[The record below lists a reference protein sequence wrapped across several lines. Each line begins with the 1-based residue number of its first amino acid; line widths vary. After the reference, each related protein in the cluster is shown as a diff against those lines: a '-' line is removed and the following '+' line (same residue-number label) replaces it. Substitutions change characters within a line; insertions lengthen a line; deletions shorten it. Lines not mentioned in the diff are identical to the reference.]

1 MTRRPR
7 SRLATRAAI
16 ATGAVAVLAAAW
28 YGLEA
33 TLGRQPPVPREILL
47 SAAAICLVLLT
58 VIGVLALV
66 ETYAMRRTQQRM
78 RAFLA
83 DASHEL
89 RTPIAA
95 IQASAETLLR
105 ASPSPAQQENLTLQ
119 ILRDAHRAGRLID
132 DLLALTRLEQG
143 IPLAAEPVDLVPLAA
158 AAVDRTR
165 ELAPAVAVTLH
176 APAHSPLRG
185 DPSRLRQVLD
195 NLLDNAR
202 HATPPGGHITVRIS
216 NRHDTAEVEITDT
229 GPGIAPA
236 DRERIFDRFTRLP
249 GTYPP
254 GPHDNAPDG
263 NGLGLA
269 IARGIAAAHHGTLTC
284 AEPAHGGARF
294 LLQLPRRAPSNHK
307 PTTTTPAAHEP
318 AAHLAQSSPP
328 SLTPNGSP
336 PPGSWPGTAA

>member
-1 MTRRPR
+1 M
-7 SRLATRAAI
+7 
-16 ATGAVAVLAAAW
+16 
-28 YGLEA
+28 
-33 TLGRQPPVPREILL
+33 
-47 SAAAICLVLLT
+47 
-58 VIGVLALV
+58 
-66 ETYAMRRTQQRM
+66 
-78 RAFLA
+78 
-83 DASHEL
+83 
-89 RTPIAA
+89 
-95 IQASAETLLR
+95 
-105 ASPSPAQQENLTLQ
+105 
-119 ILRDAHRAGRLID
+119 
-132 DLLALTRLEQG
+132 
-143 IPLAAEPVDLVPLAA
+143 
-158 AAVDRTR
+158 
-165 ELAPAVAVTLH
+165 
-176 APAHSPLRG
+176 
-185 DPSRLRQVLD
+185 
-195 NLLDNAR
+195 
-202 HATPPGGHITVRIS
+202 TVRMS

-284 AEPAHGGARF
+284 AEPAYGGARF

>member
-7 SRLATRAAI
+7 TRLAARAAV

-28 YGLEA
+28 YGLEDA
-33 TLGRQPPVPREILL
+33 FSRQPPVPREILL
-47 SAAAICLVLLT
+47 SGVAVCLVLLT
-58 VIGVLALV
+58 IIGVLALI
-66 ETYAMRRTQQRM
+66 ETRAMARTQQRM

-89 RTPIAA
+89 RTPITAV
-95 IQASAETLLR
+95 QASAETLLR
-105 ASPSPAQQENLTLQ
+105 ASPTPAQREKLTLQ

-158 AAVDRTR
+158 AAADRTR
-165 ELAPAVAVTLH
+165 ELAPAVTVTLD
-176 APAHSPLRG
+176 APSHSRLSG
-185 DPSRLRQVLD
+185 DPARLRQVLD

-202 HATPPGGHITVRIS
+202 HATQAGGRITVRIS

-229 GPGIAPA
+229 GPGIPPA

-249 GTYPP
+249 GTYPR
-254 GPHDNAPDG
+254 GPHNNAPDG
-263 NGLGLA
+263 NGLGLP
-269 IARGIAAAHHGTLTC
+269 IARGIATAHHATLTC

-294 LLQLPRRAPSNHK
+294 LLQLPR
-307 PTTTTPAAHEP
+307 PAAPRKP
-318 AAHLAQSSPP
+318 AQPDHHPARRK
-328 SLTPNGSP
+328 
-336 PPGSWPGTAA
+336 